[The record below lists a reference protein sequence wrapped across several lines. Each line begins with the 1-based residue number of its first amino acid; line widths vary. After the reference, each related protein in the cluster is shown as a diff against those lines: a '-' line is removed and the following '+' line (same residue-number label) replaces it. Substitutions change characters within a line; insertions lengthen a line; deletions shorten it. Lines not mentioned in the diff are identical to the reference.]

1 MKRRYLEVTFH
12 RGKPFAAYL
21 HLPRPTGTKVACTTD
36 AGHGVKIDFDGE
48 GRPIGVEITAPSAI
62 TAAVMNGI
70 LHSFGVDALGP
81 EDLAP
86 LAAA

>member
-1 MKRRYLEVTFH
+1 MKQRYLEVTFR

-21 HLPRPTGTKVACTTD
+21 YLPRPTGAKVARTAD
-36 AGHGVKIDFDGE
+36 AGSGVKIDFDADDT
-48 GRPIGVEITAPSAI
+48 PIGVELTSPSAI
-62 TAAVMNGI
+62 TAAALNAI
-70 LHSFGVDALGP
+70 LASFGVDALGP

>member
-1 MKRRYLEVTFH
+1 MKQRYLEVTFH

-21 HLPRPTGTKVACTTD
+21 HLPRPSGAKVARTAD
-36 AGHGVKIDFDGE
+36 AGYGVKIDLDGE
-48 GRPIGVEITAPSAI
+48 DRPIGVEITAPSAI
-62 TAAVMNGI
+62 TAQALNAI
-70 LHSFGVDALGP
+70 LGSFGVDALGP

>member
-1 MKRRYLEVTFH
+1 MKQRYLEVTFH
-12 RGKPFAAYL
+12 RGKPLPAYL
-21 HLPRPTGTKVACTTD
+21 HLPRPTGIKVACTMD

-48 GRPIGVEITAPSAI
+48 GRPIGVEITAPSEI
-62 TAAVMNGI
+62 TTAGLDEI

-86 LAAA
+86 LAAV